1 MKMNCRLFLIR
12 HGETVWN
19 RERRCQGFSDIPLN
33 EEGEE
38 QARVL
43 SRVLSSYP
51 LDAVYCSDLVRSRR
65 TAEIVAAP
73 HHISVRVDVRLR
85 ELNQGELEGSSLENL
100 LAEHEELLKEWME
113 RPKDVI
119 MPGGESL
126 ATLQKRAWQAVRDIV
141 KSHSDKTVAV
151 VAHNLC
157 NLCIICKAI
166 ELDLNHFRRLKMEN
180 GSITEI
186 LFTPNHPVLVRINES
201 RHLD

>member
-1 MKMNCRLFLIR
+1 MNCRLFLIR
-12 HGETVWN
+12 HGQTIWN
-19 RERRCQGFSDIPLN
+19 HERRCQGFSDIPLN
-33 EEGEE
+33 DEGED
-38 QARVL
+38 QAAVL

-65 TAEIVAAP
+65 TAEIIASP
-73 HHISVRVDVRLR
+73 HNISVRVDVRLR

-100 LAEHEELLKEWME
+100 LSDHQELLKLWME
-113 RPKDVI
+113 SPKEVV
-119 MPGGESL
+119 MPGGESMT
-126 ATLQKRAWQAVRDIV
+126 TLQQRAWQAIRDIV
-141 KSHSDKTVAV
+141 KNHHDKTVAV

-157 NLCIICKAI
+157 NLSIICKAI

-186 LFTPNHPVLVRINES
+186 LFTPNHPVLVRINET